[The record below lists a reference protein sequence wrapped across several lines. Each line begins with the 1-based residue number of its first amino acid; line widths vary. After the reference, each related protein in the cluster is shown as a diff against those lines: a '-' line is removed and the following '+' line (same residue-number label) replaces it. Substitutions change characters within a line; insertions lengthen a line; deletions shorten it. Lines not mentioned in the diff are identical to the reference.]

1 MEVAG
6 YAEGKSVLLLMEEEA
21 YVQQN
26 QSSAAFSLVRGG
38 VGFSEKPRGPRKSGF
53 LDDNLEVVG
62 GGLAVKNRVAS
73 LVGFLGDEA
82 EADGVSVAEKKRVAS
97 GEGFSGD
104 KADTVGVFVAEKKR
118 AGGAAGVSGDK
129 VDGIIFAEKMGDAGE
144 GEHLLPTD
152 PILRDKQFPEI
163 FVFKYVHP
171 MVGSSGINFLGD
183 KSESV
188 GPCKPGPLS
197 DMGLINVPIA
207 QGVVSPMIE
216 FYYQPVAIMKKEE
229 LAMVGS
235 AVKKNPKWKR
245 KERSG
250 VNISVDNSVNI
261 SGKEW
266 VM

>member
-1 MEVAG
+1 V
-6 YAEGKSVLLLMEEEA
+6 EEW
-21 YVQQN
+21 V
-26 QSSAAFSLVRGG
+26 SLRSHV
-38 VGFSEKPRGPRKSGF
+38 VHV
-53 LDDNLEVVG
+53 NLEVVG

-73 LVGFLGDEA
+73 LVGFLG
-82 EADGVSVAEKKRVAS
+82 VVQIRP
-97 GEGFSGD
+97 
-104 KADTVGVFVAEKKR
+104 R
-118 AGGAAGVSGDK
+118 
-129 VDGIIFAEKMGDAGE
+129 E

-163 FVFKYVHP
+163 FVFKHVHP

-188 GPCKPGPLS
+188 GPCKPGPVS
-197 DMGLINVPIA
+197 DMGLINVPIT

-216 FYYQPVAIMKKEE
+216 SYYQPVAIMKKEE

-245 KERSG
+245 KKRSG

-261 SGKEW
+261 SGNKRMGNVADEEGMGKKGR
-266 VM
+266 VAVGESRSSKAAADDQPRLAQ